1 MAAGATYFPIATQTL
16 GSITTT
22 VSFTSIPSTYTDL
35 VLVYS
40 SRSQGGFDF
49 QNSSIRFNGD
59 SGSNYSYT
67 QMSGNGSSASSLRQ
81 NNVNAIPT
89 GADIGTTQ
97 SGKWS
102 VNIVNIQNYANAT
115 TNKTVLARVNAQPSF
130 TMARVGL
137 WRSTSAITSFD
148 VLRDDSNGFSVG
160 STFTLYG
167 IEYA

>member
-1 MAAGATYFPIATQTL
+1 MTATYEMIATNTVA
-16 GSITTT
+16 SVTTT
-22 VSFTSIPSTYTDL
+22 ISFTSIPSTYTDL

-40 SRSQGGFDF
+40 SRSQGAFDF
-49 QNSSIRFNGD
+49 QNSRIRFNGD
-59 SGSNYSYT
+59 SGNNYSYT
-67 QMSGNGSSASSLRQ
+67 QMSGDASSPSGIRQ
-81 NNVNAIPT
+81 VDVNAMPT

-102 VNIVNIQNYANAT
+102 VNIVNIMNYSNST
-115 TNKTVLARVNAQPSF
+115 TYKTALIRVNAAPTF

-137 WRSTSAITSFD
+137 WRSTSTITSFD

-167 IEYA
+167 IKAE

>member
-1 MAAGATYFPIATQTL
+1 MTSTYEMIATNTVA
-16 GSITTT
+16 SVTTT
-22 VSFTSIPSTYTDL
+22 ISFTSIPSTYTDL

-40 SRSQGGFDF
+40 SRSQGAFDF
-49 QNSSIRFNGD
+49 QNSRIRFNGD
-59 SGSNYSYT
+59 SGNNYSYT
-67 QMSGNGSSASSLRQ
+67 QMSGDASSPAGIRQ
-81 NNVNAIPT
+81 VDVNAMPT

-102 VNIVNIQNYANAT
+102 VNIVNIMNYSNST
-115 TNKTVLARVNAQPSF
+115 TYKTALIRVNAQPTF

-137 WRSTSAITSFD
+137 WRSTSTITSFD

-167 IEYA
+167 IKAE